1 MTVAQVSRRRQKS
14 TSSLLRS
21 FPLRPHFFRSP
32 THPLDFFLDAGDE
45 SKGNGARGD
54 DSLEGFFFVV
64 TVGWSVEGGGK
75 KFSPEES

>member
-32 THPLDFFLDAGDE
+32 THPLDFFLDAGDA

-54 DSLEGFFFVV
+54 DSLEGFFVV
-64 TVGWSVEGGGK
+64 TVGWSVGGGRK
-75 KFSPEES
+75 EFSPEES